1 MQTMKIQFQNAD
13 DVFQFVKAV
22 RRFDFDIDLSSGH
35 RVVDAK
41 SIVSAV
47 ALSNADDLTLTIHTD
62 DYMPVLKS
70 IEPYIEAHVS

>member
-1 MQTMKIQFQNAD
+1 MQTMKIEFQNAD

-22 RRFDFDIDLSSGH
+22 RRFDFDIDLSSGR

-47 ALSNADDLTLTIHTD
+47 ALSNADDLMLTIHTD
-62 DYMPVLKS
+62 DCMPVLES
-70 IEPYIEAHVS
+70 IKPYVTAHVL